1 MKNIG
6 VILFDIDG
14 VIRSVENSYRLSL
27 KKTVDHFC
35 GWEPSYRDIDNA
47 KNEGIWN
54 NDWDLSLE
62 FIKRNIKSN
71 NSKSKPPQRE
81 EIIRCFE
88 EFYFGGNP
96 NKDFNDWSGFIKNEE
111 LLVEKEF
118 FTLLDANKISWGF
131 VSGAE
136 SASAK
141 FVLEKR
147 LKLESPPLIAMG
159 DAPDKPDPQG
169 FLYLASKLCEKS
181 LGNQNVPIAYVGDT
195 IADINTVSN
204 AKKRVPNQ
212 KFISIG
218 VAPPH
223 LHLETRIK
231 ERISY
236 ESRLKAAG
244 ADLILKTVNDLKN
257 IDINFFKKYQE

>member
-1 MKNIG
+1 M
-6 VILFDIDG
+6 ILFDIDG
-14 VIRSVENSYRLSL
+14 VIRSVENSYRLAL
-27 KKTVDHFC
+27 KKTVYQFS

-62 FIKRNIKSN
+62 LIKRNFKKKNSN
-71 NSKSKPPQRE
+71 LKLPKRE
-81 EIIRCFE
+81 DIIGCFE
-88 EFYFGGNP
+88 NFYFGASP
-96 NKDFNDWSGFIKNEE
+96 DKDSTDWSGFIQNEE

-118 FTLLDANKISWGF
+118 FTLLSAHRISWGF

-169 FLYLASKLCEKS
+169 FLYLARKLCGRN
-181 LGNQNVPIAYVGDT
+181 LGKENIPIAYVGDT
-195 IADINTVSN
+195 IADIKTVNN
-204 AKKRVPNQ
+204 AKTRIPSQ
-212 KFISIG
+212 TFISIG

-223 LHLETRIK
+223 LHLESRVN
-231 ERISY
+231 ERNSY
-236 ESRLKAAG
+236 ESKLREAG
-244 ADLILKTVNDLKN
+244 ADLVLKTVNDLKN
-257 IDINFFKKYQE
+257 IDINFFKQYQE

>member
-6 VILFDIDG
+6 LILFDIDG

-27 KKTVDHFC
+27 RKTVHKFT
-35 GWEPSYRDIDNA
+35 GWEPSFLDIDSA

-62 FIKRNIKSN
+62 LIKRNIKSK
-71 NSKSKPPQRE
+71 NSKLKTPKRKD
-81 EIIRCFE
+81 IIDCFE
-88 EFYFGGNP
+88 GFYFGGNP
-96 NKDFNDWSGFIKNEE
+96 NKDSKDWSGFIRNEE

-118 FTLLDANKISWGF
+118 FTYLSANRISWGF

-141 FVLEKR
+141 FVLEER
-147 LKLESPPLIAMG
+147 LELKSPPLIAMG

-169 FLYLASKLCEKS
+169 FISLAKKLCRNN
-181 LGNQNVPIAYVGDT
+181 LGHKNIPIAYLGDT
-195 IADINTVSN
+195 IADIKTVIN
-204 AKKRVPNQ
+204 AKKRIPSQN
-212 KFISIG
+212 FISMG

-223 LHLETRIK
+223 LHLASRIK
-231 ERISY
+231 ERNAY
-236 ESRLKAAG
+236 ESKLREAG
-244 ADLILKTVNDLKN
+244 ADLILNSVNDLKN
-257 IDINFFKKYQE
+257 MDINFFRK